1 MKKLFLVAVAFLG
14 VSLFSPSVIAQE
26 KTNPREGRVV
36 RDAGNRPN
44 SHSQMTSTSS
54 RNTGATSRNDGRTK
68 NDVKP
73 NSSSQNKSGRMAPQG
88 KGVGTSQSKNVGS
101 RR

>member
-1 MKKLFLVAVAFLG
+1 MVAFLG
-14 VSLFSPSVIAQE
+14 VSLFSSNMIAQE
-26 KTNPREGRVV
+26 KNPREGRVV